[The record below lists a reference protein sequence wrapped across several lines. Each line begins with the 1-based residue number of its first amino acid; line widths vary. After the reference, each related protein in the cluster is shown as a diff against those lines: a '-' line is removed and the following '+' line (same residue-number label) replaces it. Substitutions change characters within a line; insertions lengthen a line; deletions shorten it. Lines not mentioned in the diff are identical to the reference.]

1 MATMSEEERELANRA
16 EKAVQAI
23 KYYGLDP
30 YTALWLTVFPTAKIR
45 AAERGELKRDPIKKT
60 RGKTLLPR
68 VRTKRMTG
76 REAA

>member
-30 YTALWLTVFPTAKIR
+30 YTALWLTVWPTEKVR
-45 AAERGELKRDPIKKT
+45 AAERGEYPVSKVKPRN
-60 RGKTLLPR
+60 RGKTLQPR
-68 VRTKRMTG
+68 VRTAR
-76 REAA
+76 R